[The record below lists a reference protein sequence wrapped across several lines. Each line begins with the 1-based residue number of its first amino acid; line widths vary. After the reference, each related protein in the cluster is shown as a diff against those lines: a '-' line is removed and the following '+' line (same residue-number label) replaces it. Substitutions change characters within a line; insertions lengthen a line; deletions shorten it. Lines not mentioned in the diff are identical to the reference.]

1 MAEQVIPQK
10 EITRLEI
17 HKAGGDLFLNGW
29 NREEIKISNLSE
41 GDQVK
46 EKGQQLT
53 IDCSDD
59 IMVHLPYNLEVSIK
73 SIAGN
78 ASIKGIEGAVEIN
91 AVGGD
96 LSLADIAAGTVATVG
111 GDLIASHIQGDL
123 KVNKIVGSALA
134 EHIAGQISL
143 QEVGGDIELVKV
155 SGGMEAKAG
164 GNARLSLNPV
174 PWQAYRIESG
184 GNISASLPDDCA
196 AALSLKSK
204 GADITLILGEHDI
217 KLKEQEHKIELGEGG
232 PTIMLQAAGKIFLT
246 GDEYTWVTNL
256 KMNAEE
262 LEKLAREFSSQT
274 TQEIKTHLGHLEEEL
289 QASLSGLSSSLDSM
303 GISEENLKDLADRFE
318 KSGLQAAQKVEMAAI
333 KAQAKV
339 ERQLAKA
346 RQQAL
351 KAKSKMQEFD
361 LGKFLDLQEE
371 KKSVSEE
378 ERLMILKMLQEKKI
392 SPRDADEL
400 LKALEGKKKP

>member
-17 HKAGGDLFLNGW
+17 HQAGGALFLNGW
-29 NREEIKISNLSE
+29 NREEIKISCLSE

-46 EKGQQLT
+46 EKGQLLT
-53 IDCSDD
+53 IDGSDD
-59 IMVHLPYNLEVSIK
+59 IMVHLPYSLEVSIK
-73 SIAGN
+73 SIAGD
-78 ASIKGIEGAVEIN
+78 ASIKGIKGPIEIS
-91 AVGGD
+91 AAGGD
-96 LSLADIAAGTVATVG
+96 LSLTDISSVTVETIG

-123 KVNKIVGSALA
+123 KVNKIGGSALA
-134 EHIAGQISL
+134 ENISGQISL
-143 QEVGGDIELVKV
+143 QKVGGDIQLVKV

-164 GNARLSLNPV
+164 GNARLSFNPV

-184 GNISASLPDDCA
+184 GDISASIPDDSA
-196 AALSLKSK
+196 ADLSMKSK
-204 GADITLILGEHDI
+204 GADITLILGEHNI
-217 KLKEQEHKIELGEGG
+217 KLKEQEHKMQLGDGG
-232 PTIMLQAAGKIFLT
+232 PAIMLQAAGKIFLT
-246 GDEYTWVTNL
+246 GEEYTWVTNL

-274 TQEIKTHLGHLEEEL
+274 TQEIKTHLGNLEEEL

-303 GISEENLKDLADRFE
+303 GISEESLKDLAARIE
-318 KSGLQAAQKVEMAAI
+318 ESGHLAAQKAEMAAI

-371 KKSVSEE
+371 KRSVSEE

-392 SPRDADEL
+392 SPQDADGL